1 MANTSQTNGTL
12 EVSHHET
19 VKVPARIQNKISP
32 QCQRRTESEK
42 QMHCAVADLVGAR
55 LPDPKLR
62 RGSASKIIN

>member
-19 VKVPARIQNKISP
+19 VKVPARIQSKISP
-32 QCQRRTESEK
+32 QCQRSTESEK